1 MAYIEESNKT
11 LLWLTTAHMLRF
23 QYDVLQGNGFHK
35 NNNNNNNN
43 NVLPFVRPECAFRE
57 HVNPEHKSHSAS
69 VASNSVKI

>member
-1 MAYIEESNKT
+1 MMYFKG
-11 LLWLTTAHMLRF
+11 M
-23 QYDVLQGNGFHK
+23 GFTK
-35 NNNNNNNN
+35 NNNNN